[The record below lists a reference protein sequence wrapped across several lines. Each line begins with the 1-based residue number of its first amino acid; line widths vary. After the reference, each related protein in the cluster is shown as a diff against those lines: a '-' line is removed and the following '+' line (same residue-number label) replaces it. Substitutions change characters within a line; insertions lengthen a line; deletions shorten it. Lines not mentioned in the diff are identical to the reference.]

1 MWGKTW
7 NCLVW
12 PVEMRKY
19 LFHLPFIWSVFWKRK
34 RGEVEVYNFQNIAD
48 IFGLRPLVLLQ
59 VHEVADDV
67 KFEFIVDYCTQPRF
81 RVKIASVNSGVY
93 IRLRLG
99 NFSCLTKRF
108 IVRSERLWRN
118 CKISWRATASEWI
131 HCINRNLR
139 NFQKLCSNMLLR

>member
-1 MWGKTW
+1 
-7 NCLVW
+7 
-12 PVEMRKY
+12 MRKY

-48 IFGLRPLVLLQ
+48 IFGLRPLFLLQ

-81 RVKIASVNSGVY
+81 RVKIAAVNSGVY

-99 NFSCLTKRF
+99 NFSCFTNKEVYCAFGTSVEKLQDFLTGY
-108 IVRSERLWRN
+108 
-118 CKISWRATASEWI
+118 C
-131 HCINRNLR
+131 LR
-139 NFQKLCSNMLLR
+139 VNSLYLS